1 MSNNNEWGYGCLVI
15 VALVIWWVWS
25 FFGWDNDETSYKN
38 NPEVYSKERRE
49 CIEPENP
56 YNEWSGHYAGF
67 AWWEEWKSCWGNSS
81 SFIEG
86 CEVAEEQYS
95 AFTECEDNQ

>member
-1 MSNNNEWGYGCLVI
+1 MKLPLLLLCITLCACTQEP
-15 VALVIWWVWS
+15 
-25 FFGWDNDETSYKN
+25 SYKS
-38 NPEVYSKERRE
+38 NPEVYSKATKQ

-56 YNEWSGHYAGF
+56 YNEWSGHYAGY
-67 AWWEEWKSCWGNSS
+67 EWGEQGKSCWWNSS

-95 AFTECEDNQ
+95 AFTECEDAQ

>member
-1 MSNNNEWGYGCLVI
+1 MNKEWEEIGWLIVI
-15 VALVIWWVWS
+15 GLIIWAIFH
-25 FFGWDNDETSYKN
+25 FFGNSEDGSSYKS
-38 NPEVYSKERRE
+38 NPEIYSKETSQ

-56 YNEWSGHYAGF
+56 YNEWSGHYAGYR
-67 AWWEEWKSCWGNSS
+67 WYEETGNYCSGNSS

-95 AFTECEDNQ
+95 AFTECENAQ

>member
-1 MSNNNEWGYGCLVI
+1 MKKSIIISLALITVITLTGCT
-15 VALVIWWVWS
+15 S
-25 FFGWDNDETSYKN
+25 KQEETYKN
-38 NPEVYSKERRE
+38 NPEIYNKKTKQ

-56 YNEWSGHYAGF
+56 YNEWSGHYAGYK
-67 AWWEEWKSCWGNSS
+67 WYEDTGNNCWGNSS

-95 AFTECEDNQ
+95 VFTECEDAQ